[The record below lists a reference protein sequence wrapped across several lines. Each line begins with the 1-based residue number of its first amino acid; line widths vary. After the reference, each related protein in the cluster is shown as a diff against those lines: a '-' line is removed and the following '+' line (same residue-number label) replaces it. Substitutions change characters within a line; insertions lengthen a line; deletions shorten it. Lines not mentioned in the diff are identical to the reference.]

1 MFTNNIEHIPV
12 MLKESIE
19 MLNIKHGNIYVDG
32 TAGAGGFSEEILKLS
47 APDGVLIALDSDEN
61 AVNYVKLK
69 LEKKFD
75 KKRFNVFHSNFS
87 DVDSVIR
94 DAGFEKVDGIVLDL
108 GISSIQLESGR
119 GFSFKDEGYLDMRIN
134 TDGKNTAF
142 DIVNYY
148 REEEISDILWNFGD
162 ERFSRKIAKK
172 IVEYRKKKLIETPLE
187 LSKLIKNSIGYRQS
201 GRNKIDP
208 ATRSFLAL
216 RIAVN
221 NEYEYLMQFLSKLNN
236 ILNHGAV
243 VCIIAFHSGEDRLVK
258 NFFKNNKDFHI
269 MTKKPLVPSF
279 EEIKANPR
287 SRSAKLRAASFI
299 CQK

>member
-1 MFTNNIEHIPV
+1 MDNIEHIPV

-19 MLNIKHGNIYVDG
+19 MLNVKQGNIYVDG

-75 KKRFNVFHSNFS
+75 KQRFNVFHSNFS

-119 GFSFKDEGYLDMRIN
+119 GFSFKDEGYLDMRM
-134 TDGKNTAF
+134 DMGGKTTAF

-148 REEEISDILWNFGD
+148 REEEISDILWNYGD
-162 ERFSRKIAKK
+162 ERF
-172 IVEYRKKKLIETPLE
+172 
-187 LSKLIKNSIGYRQS
+187 
-201 GRNKIDP
+201 
-208 ATRSFLAL
+208 
-216 RIAVN
+216 
-221 NEYEYLMQFLSKLNN
+221 
-236 ILNHGAV
+236 
-243 VCIIAFHSGEDRLVK
+243 
-258 NFFKNNKDFHI
+258 
-269 MTKKPLVPSF
+269 
-279 EEIKANPR
+279 
-287 SRSAKLRAASFI
+287 
-299 CQK
+299 